1 MGQKAIL
8 IAGGGTGGHV
18 YPGLAVAAALRRRRP
33 ELPLRFVGTAAGL
46 ESRLVP
52 AAGYP
57 LDLVRA
63 GGLVGKS
70 LAARLRSALV
80 LPVGLVQAA
89 RIVIRTRA
97 SVVLGV
103 GGYASGPTVLAARL
117 LRRATVLLEP
127 NAMPGAT
134 NRVLAPL
141 ADAVALGLPAA
152 GPLLRSRRAVLTGT
166 PVRAD
171 LTALPDRRRPDTF
184 TLFVFGGSRGAVGL
198 NRAVVAALPVL
209 AAERGR
215 LDILHQTGPAH
226 LDEVR
231 AAYAA
236 AGWTAR
242 VVPYVDDMAA
252 AYAAADLVVCRAGAN
267 SVAEL
272 SAVARAAVLVPFPHA
287 THGHQEANARALV
300 EAGAALLVREAEAGG
315 GRLGAL
321 VLELLRDP
329 ERRRSME
336 DTARGL
342 GAPRAAD
349 ALADLLLEYHDRPLR
364 RVAAGNGR
372 PA

>member
-1 MGQKAIL
+1 MGQDAIL

-18 YPGLAVAAALRRRRP
+18 YPGLAVAAALTSRRP
-33 ELPLRFVGTAAGL
+33 ALPIRFVGTTAGL

-57 LDLVRA
+57 LDVVRA

-70 LAARLRSALV
+70 AAARLRGALL
-80 LPVGLVQAA
+80 LPIGLAQAV
-89 RIVIRTRA
+89 RIVMRSHAR
-97 SVVLGV
+97 VVLGV

-152 GPLLRSRRAVLTGT
+152 GPLLRTRRPVLTGT

-171 LTALPDRRRPDTF
+171 LTALPDRRRPEMVN
-184 TLFVFGGSRGAVGL
+184 LFVFGGSRGAVGL
-198 NRAVVAALPVL
+198 NRAVIAALP
-209 AAERGR
+209 AWEAERGR

-242 VVPYVDDMAA
+242 VVPYVEDMAG
-252 AYAAADLVVCRAGAN
+252 AYAAADLVICRAGAN

-287 THGHQEANARALV
+287 THGHQDANARALV
-300 EAGAALLVREAEAGG
+300 DAGAALLVREAEAGG

-329 ERRRSME
+329 ARRQAME
-336 DTARGL
+336 AAARRL
-342 GAPRAAD
+342 GAPQAAEK
-349 ALADLLLEYHDRPLR
+349 LADLLLEYYDRRLR
-364 RVAAGNGR
+364 RLVAGNGR